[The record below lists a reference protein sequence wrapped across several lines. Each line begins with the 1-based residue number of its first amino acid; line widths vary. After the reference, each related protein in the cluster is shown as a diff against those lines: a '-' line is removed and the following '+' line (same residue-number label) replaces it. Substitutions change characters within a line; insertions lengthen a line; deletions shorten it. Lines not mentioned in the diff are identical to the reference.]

1 MTVFFKLKIEK
12 NRLFLQIKQ
21 LYFGNMSQPTMVE
34 DTYYLILHVFYVIF
48 DTEEKVL
55 EKSYSL
61 TLLLTFLYM

>member
-1 MTVFFKLKIEK
+1 
-12 NRLFLQIKQ
+12 
-21 LYFGNMSQPTMVE
+21 MSQPTMVE
-34 DTYYLILHVFYVIF
+34 ETYPVLYYYLILHAFYVIF